1 MSKMKSIREIEMERT
16 TQPNFGKGITV
27 ASGFDLGAKAP
38 LDSRITVK
46 TIEERDAHVTGN
58 RAYEGMLVYVEADK
72 KTYQLI
78 DNAWEE
84 FGFNEEK
91 FQAGVKPIVDKN
103 TEQDERLATLEGLV
117 IGGEGEGIEAVI
129 ADVAKNKADI
139 AELQTDLAQEVANRE
154 SADELIS
161 EEIGKNKADI
171 ANLQTGLADEI
182 ANRESADALIR
193 EDVAKKANQVD
204 LQGEID
210 RATGVEQGLDARL
223 VVVEGKASA
232 NESSIQA
239 NASAIAQETANR
251 QAEITRVE
259 GLVVAE
265 QQRAEGVEQALQTNI
280 ASKVSNDEFL
290 AEQAR
295 VDGELDKKA
304 TKEEFIAEQERVEGL
319 FEQVSTTL
327 EGHGSL
333 IDTVTALAQ
342 ENKEKKADKDQVAI
356 DINAGVGQ
364 AKAYTDDKLV
374 EAKSYADGKLVEA
387 KAYTDEEIVKV
398 NATISDL
405 DSAYKASDVQVLADA
420 KAHADKA
427 VADLVNGAPEALDTL
442 KELADALTAHE
453 SAYDSLLEVVG
464 KKANSEDVYTKA
476 EVEEIKSTLE
486 TSIQGVDTEYK
497 KADALLSGRLDV
509 VEGLVNGENG
519 VGALKSD
526 LDKAKEDILANASEI
541 AECKTSIG
549 ANTDAIAKE
558 INDRTVADSALD
570 SKITAEKERAL
581 AVESNL
587 DERLTTVNSGLDEA
601 KGNIGVNANAIAQEV
616 ADRQTAVSELDAKVN
631 SMYTVTSAVQPVD
644 RPEGHVWIEILQ

>member
-91 FQAGVKPIVDKN
+91 FQAGVQPIIDKN
-103 TEQDERLATLEGLV
+103 VEQDSRIDALEKLV
-117 IGGEGEGIEAVI
+117 VGGEGEGIEAVI

-139 AELQTDLAQEVANRE
+139 SKLQTDLAQEVANRE

-161 EEIGKNKADI
+161 EEIGRNKADI
-171 ANLQTGLADEI
+171 ANLQAGLADEI
-182 ANRESADALIR
+182 ANRESAEAVINK
-193 EDVAKKANQVD
+193 EVAKKANQTD
-204 LQGEID
+204 LQAEID
-210 RATGVEQGLDARL
+210 RATGVEEGLDARL

-280 ASKVSNDEFL
+280 ASKVSKEEFT
-290 AEQAR
+290 AEQSR
-295 VDGELDKKA
+295 VNGELGKKA
-304 TKEEFIAEQERVEGL
+304 TKEEFIAEQSKVEGL

-327 EGHGSL
+327 EGHGAL
-333 IDTVTALAQ
+333 IDTVTALAE
-342 ENKEKKADKDQVAI
+342 ENKVNKADKHQVAI
-356 DINAGVGQ
+356 DIDAGVGQ
-364 AKAYTDDKLV
+364 AKAYADQKLV
-374 EAKSYADGKLVEA
+374 EAKGYADGKLVDA
-387 KAYTDEEIVKV
+387 RAYTDEEIVKV

-405 DSAYKASDVQVLADA
+405 DTAYKASDAQVLEDA
-420 KAHADKA
+420 KAHANKA

-476 EVEEIKSTLE
+476 EVDRIKSGLE
-486 TSIQGVDTEYK
+486 HSIESVDTEHK
-497 KADALLSGRLDV
+497 EANAVIDGRLRAVEDLVTGVNGIDAIRSGLEQAKADILTNA
-509 VEGLVNGENG
+509 
-519 VGALKSD
+519 GAI
-526 LDKAKEDILANASEI
+526 ED
-541 AECKTSIG
+541 CKTSINEN
-549 ANTDAIAKE
+549 AESIAKE
-558 INDRTVADSALD
+558 VEDRVQAHNSLD
-570 SKITAEKERAL
+570 AKITAEKERAEG
-581 AVESNL
+581 VEASLN
-587 DERLTTVNSGLDEA
+587 ERLTTVNSGLEEA
-601 KGNIGVNANAIAQEV
+601 KGNISANARAIAEEV
-616 ADRQTAVSELDAKVN
+616 ANRQSAVSALDSKVTN
-631 SMYTVTSAVQPVD
+631 MATVVGTIQPND
-644 RPEGHVWIEILQ
+644 RAEGHVWIEILV

>member
-91 FQAGVKPIVDKN
+91 FQAGVQPIIDKN
-103 TEQDERLATLEGLV
+103 VEQDSRIDTLEKLV
-117 IGGEGEGIEAVI
+117 VGGEGGGIEAVI

-139 AELQTDLAQEVANRE
+139 SELQTDLAQEVANRE
-154 SADELIS
+154 SADELIN

-171 ANLQTGLADEI
+171 SNLQAGLADEI
-182 ANRESADALIR
+182 ANRESAEAVIN
-193 EDVAKKANQVD
+193 EEVAKKANQTD
-204 LQGEID
+204 LQAEID
-210 RATGVEQGLDARL
+210 RATGVEEGLDARL

-265 QQRAEGVEQALQTNI
+265 QQRAEGVEQGLQTAI
-280 ASKVSNDEFL
+280 DGKVSKEDFN
-290 AEQAR
+290 AEQGR
-295 VDGELDKKA
+295 VNSALDLKA
-304 TKEEFIAEQERVEGL
+304 TKEEVNVEKERVDGL
-319 FEQVSTTL
+319 FEQVNTTL
-327 EGHGSL
+327 EGHGTL
-333 IDTVTALAQ
+333 IDTVTALAE
-342 ENKEKKADKDQVAI
+342 ENKENKADKHQVAI
-356 DINAGVGQ
+356 DIATGVET
-364 AKAYTDDKLV
+364 AKGYADEKLV
-374 EAKSYADGKLVEA
+374 EAKSYADGKLVEG

-405 DSAYKASDVQVLADA
+405 DTAYKASDAQVLEDA

-476 EVEEIKSTLE
+476 EVDGIKSGLE
-486 TSIQGVDTEYK
+486 HSIESVDAEHK
-497 KADALLSGRLDV
+497 EANAVIDGRLRA
-509 VEGLVNGENG
+509 VEDLVTGVNGIDAIHSGLEQ
-519 VGALKSD
+519 A
-526 LDKAKEDILANASEI
+526 KADILANAGAIED
-541 AECKTSIG
+541 CKTSINEN
-549 ANTDAIAKE
+549 AESIAKE
-558 INDRTVADSALD
+558 VEDRVQAHNSLD
-570 SKITAEKERAL
+570 AKITAEKERAEG
-581 AVESNL
+581 VEASLN
-587 DERLTTVNSGLDEA
+587 ERLTTVNSGLEEA
-601 KGNIGVNANAIAQEV
+601 KGNISANASAIAEEV
-616 ADRQTAVSELDAKVN
+616 ANRQSAVSALDAKVTN
-631 SMYTVTSAVQPVD
+631 MATVVGSVQPVD
-644 RPEGHVWIEILQ
+644 RLEGHIWIEML